1 MNSLQRMNRME
12 NRQDTLEAT
21 VKMYIQRMDERD
33 RQTREELRAMNER
46 QEAHIREMNEK
57 READMREMREK
68 READMKAMRER
79 QEAMEAKR
87 EADLQ
92 AMRER
97 QEAMEVKRE
106 AMEAKRE
113 ADLQTMREKRE
124 QDRKELYELVDR
136 LDKKIDSKFDGLMK
150 HLQTL
155 TVSAVVGVGAII
167 VAIVIYTK

>member
-87 EADLQ
+87 EAD
-92 AMRER
+92 M
-97 QEAMEVKRE
+97 
-106 AMEAKRE
+106 
-113 ADLQTMREKRE
+113 QTMREKRE

>member
-21 VKMYIQRMDERD
+21 VKMYIQKMDERD

-46 QEAHIREMNEK
+46 REAMEAK

-87 EADLQ
+87 EADMQ

-97 QEAMEVKRE
+97 QEAME
-106 AMEAKRE
+106 AKRE
-113 ADLQTMREKRE
+113 ADMQTMREKRE